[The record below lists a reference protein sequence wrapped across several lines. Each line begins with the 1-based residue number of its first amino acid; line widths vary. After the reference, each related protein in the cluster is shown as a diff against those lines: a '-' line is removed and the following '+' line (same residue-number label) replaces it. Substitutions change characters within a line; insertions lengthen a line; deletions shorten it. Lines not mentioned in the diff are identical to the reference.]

1 MVFWKNILR
10 LVRKKS
16 IGPPLI
22 ALSCLIAGLVY
33 FLIPTVY
40 VSSASM
46 VLTAP
51 AAGGT
56 LPTDPT
62 KRAGLTNPLLQ
73 FNDGLRTTAGILILA
88 MNSPDVMADLGIVED
103 GPTQLIV
110 NDGRT
115 NPDLLGISTNGPFIY
130 IETDSRSKAAAKDV
144 TLRAQQRIRQELTKR
159 QTALKAPKSTFIW
172 IADVVPPST
181 PEAKLTGKITA
192 AAAALILTLL
202 AGFGTAYLVT
212 ELKASRRSARAA
224 DAEPAGPPGDEA
236 GDTAA
241 APAPAAPGAVP
252 GSGSPG
258 AVPVY
263 PPAVI
268 RDGTG
273 RRDRDDD
280 AHDDDDDRLDD
291 EDSETTAVMDA
302 TELRMRLAGRGGEA
316 TGRDS
321 GARDAAGRDG
331 ARRGAYTGGE
341 TADEPVVVVV
351 PGRGDPKGA
360 ERPRRLA

>member
-10 LVRKKS
+10 LVWKKS
-16 IGPPLI
+16 VGPPLI
-22 ALSCLIAGLVY
+22 ALSCLIAALVY
-33 FLIPTVY
+33 FLIPTIY

-130 IETDSRSKAAAKDV
+130 IETDSRSEAAAKEV

-159 QTALKAPKSTFIW
+159 QMALKAPKSTFIW

-181 PEAKLTGKITA
+181 PEAKLTGKLTA

-212 ELKASRRSARAA
+212 ELRASRRSARAA
-224 DAEPAGPPGDEA
+224 AGAEPGEPSEDEA
-236 GDTAA
+236 EPEHSAA
-241 APAPAAPGAVP
+241 VPAPAAVP
-252 GSGSPG
+252 GSRSAGE
-258 AVPVY
+258 AVPVH
-263 PPAVI
+263 PSAATRDETGAPA
-268 RDGTG
+268 GE
-273 RRDRDDD
+273 DD
-280 AHDDDDDRLDD
+280 DD

-302 TELRMRLAGRGGEA
+302 TELRMRLAGRNGEA
-316 TGRDS
+316 TGRDA
-321 GARDAAGRDG
+321 GARDAKGRDG
-331 ARRGAYTGGE
+331 ARRSGHAE
-341 TADEPVVVVV
+341 SESADEPVVVVV
-351 PGRGDPKGA
+351 PGRGDTKGA